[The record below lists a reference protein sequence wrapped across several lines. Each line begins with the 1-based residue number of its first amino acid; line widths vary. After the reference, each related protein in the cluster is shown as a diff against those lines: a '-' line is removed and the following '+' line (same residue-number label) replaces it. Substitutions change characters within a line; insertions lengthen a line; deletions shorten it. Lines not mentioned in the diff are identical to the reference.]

1 MVVLNDNSNNIEA
14 RKTAKENYNILYLYE
29 K

>member
-1 MVVLNDNSNNIEA
+1 MVVLYDNSDDVEA
-14 RKTAKENYNILYLYE
+14 RKIAKKNYNILYLYE